1 MEQSGNEVEKI
12 STVVDRVRELFDH
25 HGLNANS
32 ASRELG
38 YNGTSKLYKILQ
50 GSEPSFPTLVDM
62 LTRWPDTSADWL
74 LLGQG
79 PMRRGP
85 ASPTLRDPYG
95 AAASPTLPPTP
106 PSSADVLRVAR
117 GGSLVDRVLTVT
129 VDKDGEENTSLV
141 PVVAQ
146 AGYTRHHNEAVFL
159 QQLRHY
165 RIPGFESGTY
175 RAFEVNGD
183 SMEPTLNHRDIVVGS
198 IVEELR
204 LLEPGEVYVVVTS
217 ESVLLKRIKDRVRA
231 SDEEITLHSDN
242 PHRKPFG
249 LETRDIIQLWRVRGY
264 VSSYLPSAPDITI
277 ERLWEVIDQL
287 GLDRGEVRRHLAEDA
302 PADAPL

>member
-62 LTRWPDTSADWL
+62 LSRWPDTSADWL

-79 PMRRGP
+79 PMLRG
-85 ASPTLRDPYG
+85 TV
-95 AAASPTLPPTP
+95 PPTVP
-106 PSSADVLRVAR
+106 PLSGYGEFIDRSYLRPAAHGR
-117 GGSLVDRVLTVT
+117 GSLVDRVLTVT

-146 AGYTRHHNEAVFL
+146 AGYTRQHNEAVFL
-159 QQLRHY
+159 QGLRHY
-165 RIPGFESGTY
+165 RIPGFEGGTY
-175 RAFEVNGD
+175 RAFEVAGD

-217 ESVLLKRIKDRVRA
+217 ESVMLKRIKDRVRA
-231 SDEEITLHSDN
+231 TDTEVLLHSDN

-264 VSSYLPSAPDITI
+264 VSSYVPSAPDISM

-302 PADAPL
+302 TADATLP

>member
-1 MEQSGNEVEKI
+1 MEQSVNEVGKK

-32 ASRELG
+32 ASKGLG

-79 PMRRGP
+79 PMLRGL
-85 ASPTLRDPYG
+85 ATPT
-95 AAASPTLPPTP
+95 PTP
-106 PSSADVLRVAR
+106 PPNADALRVAR

-129 VDKDGEENTSLV
+129 VDQDGEENTSLV

-146 AGYTRHHNEAVFL
+146 AGYLRQHNEAVFL

-165 RIPGFESGTY
+165 RIPGFEGGTY

-183 SMEPTLNHRDIVVGS
+183 SMEPTFNHRDIVVGS

-204 LLEPGEVYVVVTS
+204 LLEPGEVYVVVTP
-217 ESVLLKRIKDRVRA
+217 ESVMLKRIKDRVRA
-231 SDEEITLHSDN
+231 SATEVLLHSDN

-277 ERLWEVIDQL
+277 ERL
-287 GLDRGEVRRHLAEDA
+287 
-302 PADAPL
+302 

>member
-12 STVVDRVRELFDH
+12 SSVVDRVRELFDH

-79 PMRRGP
+79 PMLRGL
-85 ASPTLRDPYG
+85 ASPT
-95 AAASPTLPPTP
+95 PTLPLTSEDPAPYRTRRATP
-106 PSSADVLRVAR
+106 

-129 VDKDGEENTSLV
+129 VDQDGEENTSFV
-141 PVVAQ
+141 PVRAQ
-146 AGYTRHHNEAVFL
+146 AGYTRQHNEAVFL

-165 RIPGFESGTY
+165 RIPGFEGGTY
-175 RAFEVNGD
+175 RAFEVAGD

-217 ESVLLKRIKDRVRA
+217 ESVMLKRIKDRVRA
-231 SDEEITLHSDN
+231 SDTEVVLHSDN

-264 VSSYLPSAPDITI
+264 VSSYLPSAPDVTA
-277 ERLWEVIDQL
+277 ERLWEVIEQL
-287 GLDRGEVRRHLAEDA
+287 GYDKGEVRRHLAEDA

>member
-1 MEQSGNEVEKI
+1 MQQSENEVENL
-12 STVVDRVRELFDH
+12 STVIDRVRELFDH
-25 HGLNANS
+25 YGLNANS
-32 ASRELG
+32 ASKELG

-62 LTRWPDTSADWL
+62 LTKWHDVSAEWL
-74 LLGQG
+74 VLGQG
-79 PMRRGP
+79 PMLRNQ
-85 ASPTLRDPYG
+85 AS
-95 AAASPTLPPTP
+95 ATLPPPTP
-106 PSSADVLRVAR
+106 TPASGSDAMHVSHR
-117 GGSLVDRVLTVT
+117 GSLVDRVLTVT
-129 VDKDGEENTSLV
+129 VDKDGEENTGFV
-141 PVVAQ
+141 PVRAQ

-217 ESVLLKRIKDRVRA
+217 ESVMLKRIKDRVRA
-231 SDEEITLHSDN
+231 SDQEITLHSDN
-242 PHRKPFG
+242 PHRKPYG

-264 VSSYLPSAPDITI
+264 ISSYLPSAPDITI
-277 ERLWEVIDQL
+277 ERLWEVFDQL

-302 PADAPL
+302 TPDATP